1 MALITR
7 TGAGQSNCAIGM
19 CPAPKAPYVSTSH
32 CVLVTFVVE
41 LRHRQRWLIWGRTV
55 TLTILLLLGSAAVIY
70 LSCEYFV
77 NGIEWVGHQ
86 FSISKNAT
94 GTVLA
99 AFGTA
104 LPETVVTFVA
114 VVFGHDAAEKE
125 IGIGAAIGG
134 PLVLSTIAYAV
145 VGCAFLLN
153 KKLLNPDFLSRPSRE
168 SLVGDQKWF
177 MSIFVFKIV
186 LGLVAFAIKPWL
198 GVLFLLAYAAY
209 VRQQMTAEG
218 DAGNAFDLEPL
229 KIRPNDKEP
238 STAWALLQT
247 VVALVVIFLSSQIF
261 VHQIDAIGPWLGLP
275 PQLVALLLSPI
286 ATELPE
292 ILNAVIWVRQ
302 GKQSLALANISGS
315 MMIQATI
322 PSALGLMFT
331 PWMLERALVW
341 AGIVTIASI
350 VGLYFFL
357 SRNTLSARTM
367 GSFGLLYAVFA
378 AGLYFIPLGS
388 RWDKALVS
396 DPEAAHRI

>member
-1 MALITR
+1 M
-7 TGAGQSNCAIGM
+7 M
-19 CPAPKAPYVSTSH
+19 VS
-32 CVLVTFVVE
+32 
-41 LRHRQRWLIWGRTV
+41 
-55 TLTILLLLGSAAVIY
+55 ILLLLGSAAVIY
-70 LSCEYFV
+70 FSCEYFV
-77 NGIEWVGHQ
+77 NGIEWVGQQ
-86 FSISKNAT
+86 FGISKNAT

-114 VVFGHDAAEKE
+114 VAFGHDAAEKE

-145 VGCAFLLN
+145 VGCAFFFN
-153 KKLLNPDFLSRPSRE
+153 KKLSNHNFLSHPASQQ
-168 SLVGDQKWF
+168 LVGDQTWF
-177 MSIFVFKIV
+177 MSIFVFKV
-186 LGLVAFAIKPWL
+186 ALGLVAFAIKPWL

-209 VRQQMTAEG
+209 VRQQMTADG
-218 DAGNAFDLEPL
+218 DAGNAHDLEPL
-229 KIRPNDKEP
+229 RIRPRDKAP
-238 STAWALLQT
+238 SKVWALLQT
-247 VVALVVIFLSSQIF
+247 GAALVVIFLSSQVF

-341 AGIVTIASI
+341 AGIVTMVSI

-357 SRNTLSARTM
+357 RKNTLSARKM
-367 GSFGLLYAVFA
+367 GSFGLLYALFA
-378 AGLYFIPLGS
+378 VGLYFIPLGS
-388 RWDKALVS
+388 R
-396 DPEAAHRI
+396 